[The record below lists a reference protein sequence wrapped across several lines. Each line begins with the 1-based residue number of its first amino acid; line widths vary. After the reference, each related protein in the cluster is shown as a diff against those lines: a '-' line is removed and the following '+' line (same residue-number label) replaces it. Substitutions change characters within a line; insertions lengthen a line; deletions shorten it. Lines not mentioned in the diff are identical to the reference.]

1 MPKQICLVAAIP
13 MAHQLSL
20 NADTDGTST
29 LPKSSLSIKEELM
42 QKKGL
47 LLKKAIDPTVPR
59 KKVSLIMPN
68 PQQRKESQA
77 SPNFANQAQSQVK
90 LMV

>member
-1 MPKQICLVAAIP
+1 
-13 MAHQLSL
+13 
-20 NADTDGTST
+20 
-29 LPKSSLSIKEELM
+29 M
-42 QKKGL
+42 QKKYL
-47 LLKKAIDPTVPR
+47 FLKEAINPTVPR

-77 SPNFANQAQSQVK
+77 SANFANQAQSQVK